1 MDTINPAKGR
11 SAANFDFF
19 DTGRFL
25 PDNFFRFVMRPH
37 AGNAAANNN
46 QSGIEVVRLTE
57 NHEIEEL
64 VRFFEAVS
72 EEQGWQPG
80 AALRDFRPQSVY
92 FALNRADG
100 ESFIGGL
107 QLVLPDAGGRL
118 PCQTVWPDVQGTL
131 QRSAHIAILA
141 VEAAYRGTPLLFWH
155 LAVEMWRYGV
165 GHGLTT
171 LFIEVTPRVLP
182 LYRRL
187 GWPLHIVGERRIHW
201 GEACYLCTLGLPDVA
216 RVLLEKAEH
225 SAYYRQIVAQAFRVR
240 IWSGQCELVTASNVE
255 LAA

>member
-1 MDTINPAKGR
+1 
-11 SAANFDFF
+11 
-19 DTGRFL
+19 
-25 PDNFFRFVMRPH
+25 MR
-37 AGNAAANNN
+37 
-46 QSGIEVVRLTE
+46 L
-57 NHEIEEL
+57 
-64 VRFFEAVS
+64 FEAVS

-92 FALNRADG
+92 FALNRADE

-107 QLVLPDAGGRL
+107 QLVLPDASGRL
-118 PCQTVWPDVQGTL
+118 PCQAVWPDVQGVP

-165 GHGLTT
+165 SHGLTT

-187 GWPLHIVGERRIHW
+187 GWPLTIVGERRVHW
-201 GEACYLCTLGLPDVA
+201 GEACYLCTLGLPEVA

-225 SAYYRQIVAQAFRVR
+225 SAYYRQIVAQAFRVTMV
-240 IWSGQCELVTASNVE
+240 GNEAE
-255 LAA
+255 EPAEDLAMAA